1 MYYTQDFFEVMI
13 AARQEQCR
21 RASARPRAARAA
33 RRGRLTSWLRRRREV
48 NGPPATVTALPTA
61 HTDSGTEAA

>member
-21 RASARPRAARAA
+21 RASKARA
-33 RRGRLTSWLRRRREV
+33 RG
-48 NGPPATVTALPTA
+48 
-61 HTDSGTEAA
+61 